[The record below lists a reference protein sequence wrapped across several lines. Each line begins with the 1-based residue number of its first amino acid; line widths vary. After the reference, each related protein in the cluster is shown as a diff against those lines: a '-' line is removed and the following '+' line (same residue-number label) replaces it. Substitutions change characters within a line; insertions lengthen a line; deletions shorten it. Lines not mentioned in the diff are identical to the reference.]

1 MNRILAFTEILNRV
15 GVWVGGLLLFLTS
28 AMIAVEVILRKVFSV
43 SMGGA
48 DELSSYVLAI
58 SCSWAFGFALM
69 RKAHIR
75 IDILY
80 TRLSDKARSALD
92 ILSLLTFLA
101 YLTPLVYFAFIVVKT
116 SIIRESTANTPL
128 QTPLW
133 IPQGL
138 WLVGLI
144 VFLFTI
150 VVLLVGTIF
159 RLAKKDTAGAQ
170 QLSGPTALEKEIEEE
185 SGIHVVMTTGGGEQ

>member
-1 MNRILAFTEILNRV
+1 MNKILVFTKWVNLV
-15 GVWVGGLLLFLTS
+15 GVWIGGSLLLLTS
-28 AMIAVEVILRKVFSV
+28 GMIAIEVILRKVFSI

-80 TRLSDKARSALD
+80 TRLPSALCSALD
-92 ILSLLTFLA
+92 IFALITFIL
-101 YLTPLVYFAFIVVKT
+101 YLVPLVYFASIVVKT

-133 IPQGL
+133 IPQGI
-138 WLVGLI
+138 WLIGLI

-150 VVLLVGTIF
+150 IVLLAGTIY
-159 RLAKKDTAGAQ
+159 RLAKKDVVGAR
-170 QLSGPTALEKEIEEE
+170 QLTGPTTLKEEIEEE
-185 SGIHVVMTTGGGEQ
+185 SRIHLTPPTARGEV

>member
-1 MNRILAFTEILNRV
+1 MDRLLQFTERLNLV
-15 GVWVGGLLLFLTS
+15 GVWVGGSLLFLTS
-28 AMIAVEVILRKVFSV
+28 AMIAIEVVLRKAFSI

-80 TRLSDKARSALD
+80 TRLPSKFRAALD

-101 YLTPLVYFAFIVVKT
+101 YLVPLVYFAFMVVQT
-116 SIIRESTANTPL
+116 SVIRESTANTPL

-138 WLVGLI
+138 WLAGLM

-150 VVLLVGTIF
+150 VVLLVATIS
-159 RLAKKDTAGAQ
+159 RLAKKDMTGAQ
-170 QLSGPTALEKEIEEE
+170 QLSGPTTLEDGIEEE
-185 SGIHVVMTTGGGEQ
+185 TGISLTAPAVGGDQ

>member
-1 MNRILAFTEILNRV
+1 MNRILHFTEALNRV
-15 GVWVGGLLLFLTS
+15 GVWIGGILLLLTS
-28 AMIAVEVILRKVFSV
+28 VMIAVEVVLRKAFSI

-48 DELSSYVLAI
+48 DELSSYALAI
-58 SCSWAFGFALM
+58 SCSWAFGYALI

-80 TRLSDKARSALD
+80 TRLSTGARSALD
-92 ILSLLTFLA
+92 LLALLTFLA
-101 YLTPLVYFAFIVVKT
+101 YLTPLVYYAALVVKT
-116 SIIRESTANTPL
+116 SVVRESTANTPL

-138 WLVGLI
+138 WWLGLV

-150 VVLLVGTIF
+150 LVLLAGTVS
-159 RLAKKDTAGAQ
+159 RLFNKDAAGARL
-170 QLSGPTALEKEIEEE
+170 LSGPTTLEEEIEDE
-185 SGIHVVMTTGGGEQ
+185 SGIQVTAAYTGGER